1 MPTSTLCLNNTG
13 LPGGGGPDAVWQI
26 TPEVGTSGRQFTV
39 STAGSN
45 FYTMLDVWTG
55 SCGSNGLTEVA
66 CADNNIGNE
75 GVQLSFNTDG
85 TNTFYIVGEGPVGQ
99 YGKLK
104 ITVTSP

>member
-1 MPTSTLCLNNTG
+1 
-13 LPGGGGPDAVWQI
+13 
-26 TPEVGTSGRQFTV
+26 
-39 STAGSN
+39 
-45 FYTMLDVWTG
+45 
-55 SCGSNGLTEVA
+55 VA